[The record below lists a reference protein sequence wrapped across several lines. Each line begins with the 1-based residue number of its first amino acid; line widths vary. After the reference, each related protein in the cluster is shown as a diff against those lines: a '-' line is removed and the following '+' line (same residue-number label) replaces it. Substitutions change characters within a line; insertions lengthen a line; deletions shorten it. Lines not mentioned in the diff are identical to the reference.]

1 MKKVC
6 EFETKI
12 LVHAMPPRVTH
23 TMNPVLY
30 ISLSKTHVLWIAREK
45 QCSQNHVHKSVSR
58 YDTDGCTVNV
68 KSSLA
73 LKWEEAG
80 YGHYGLTPQD
90 LLDQSF
96 KVKYNELVTNVDV
109 SKN

>member
-1 MKKVC
+1 
-6 EFETKI
+6 
-12 LVHAMPPRVTH
+12 
-23 TMNPVLY
+23 MNPVRIVDCQGKERRREFFRRLVRLLY
-30 ISLSKTHVLWIAREK
+30 KFS
-45 QCSQNHVHKSVSR
+45 QCSQNHVQKSVSR